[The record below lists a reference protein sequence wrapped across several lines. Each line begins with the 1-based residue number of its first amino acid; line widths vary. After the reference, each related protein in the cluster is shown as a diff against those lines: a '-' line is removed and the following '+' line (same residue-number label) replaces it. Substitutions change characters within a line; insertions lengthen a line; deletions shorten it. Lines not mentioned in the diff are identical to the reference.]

1 MPRTIVPSRVAP
13 ASLRAARRADDG
25 YGATAQPDW
34 REIDWREHLHSMD
47 VRGTSV
53 NYVDI
58 GSGDAGPP
66 VLFVHGLG
74 GAWQNWLENI
84 PRVAQER
91 RVFAL
96 DLPGFGRSEMPR
108 AEISIPGYGR
118 CVDEFC
124 ERVGLE
130 EVVLVGNS
138 MGGFVA
144 AETAAQFP
152 ARVERLVL
160 VSAAGV
166 SITNLMRRP
175 VQTWGRVAAAL
186 GSYGAANTRAAIT
199 RPVVR
204 HLALGF
210 VMRHPTRLRADL
222 CWEQVHAAGTPGFR
236 DALDAL
242 LDYDFRDR
250 LGDIACPTLIVWG
263 KEDMLVPVR
272 DADEFERLIPNA
284 RKILMNDTGHVPML
298 ERPVKFNDCLMEF
311 LAEPREAPRTEA
323 EATV

>member
-1 MPRTIVPSRVAP
+1 MAPTILPSRVAP
-13 ASLRAARRADDG
+13 ASIRAGRRADDQ

-34 REIDWREHLHSMD
+34 RGINWREHLRSVD
-47 VRGTSV
+47 IDGTSV
-53 NYVDI
+53 NYVEL
-58 GSGDAGPP
+58 GSSGADPP
-66 VLFVHGLG
+66 VVFVHGLG

-84 PRVAQER
+84 PRVAEER

-96 DLPGFGRSEMPR
+96 DLPGFGRSEMPLR
-108 AEISIPGYGR
+108 EITISGYGR
-118 CVDEFC
+118 CVNKFC
-124 ERVGLE
+124 DQMGLD

-138 MGGFVA
+138 MGGFVT
-144 AETAAQFP
+144 AETAIQFP
-152 ARVERLVL
+152 SRVERLVL
-160 VSAAGV
+160 VSAAGLSV
-166 SITNLMRRP
+166 TNLMRRP
-175 VQTWGRVAAAL
+175 AQTWGRVAAVL
-186 GSYGAANTRAAIT
+186 GSYGAANSRLAVT

-250 LGDIACPTLIVWG
+250 LPDIACPTLIVWG
-263 KEDMLVPVR
+263 TKDMLVPVS
-272 DADEFERLIPNA
+272 DADEFERLIPNS
-284 RKILMNDTGHVPML
+284 RKILMDDTGHVPML

-311 LAEPREAPRTEA
+311 LAEPREAPRSEA

>member
-1 MPRTIVPSRVAP
+1 MLPSRVAP
-13 ASLRAARRADDG
+13 ATIRAGRRADDS

-34 REIDWREHLHSMD
+34 RDIDWREHLHTVD
-47 VRGTSV
+47 IDGTSV
-53 NYVDI
+53 NYVEI

-66 VLFVHGLG
+66 VVFVHGLG

-84 PRVAQER
+84 PRVAEER

-96 DLPGFGRSEMPR
+96 DLPGFGRSEMPLR
-108 AEISIPGYGR
+108 EITISGYGR
-118 CVDEFC
+118 SVNKFC
-124 ERVGLE
+124 EQMGLD

-138 MGGFVA
+138 MGGFVS
-144 AETAAQFP
+144 AETAIQFP
-152 ARVERLVL
+152 PRVERLVL

-175 VQTWGRVAAAL
+175 AQTWGRVAAML
-186 GSYGAANTRAAIT
+186 GSYGAANSRAAVT

-242 LDYDFRDR
+242 LDYDFRDS
-250 LGDIACPTLIVWG
+250 LPDISCPTLIIWG
-263 KEDMLVPVR
+263 REDMLVPVE
-272 DADEFERLIPNA
+272 DADEFERLIPNS

-298 ERPVKFNDCLMEF
+298 ERPVAFNDCLIEF
-311 LAEPREAPRTEA
+311 LAEPREAPRSEA